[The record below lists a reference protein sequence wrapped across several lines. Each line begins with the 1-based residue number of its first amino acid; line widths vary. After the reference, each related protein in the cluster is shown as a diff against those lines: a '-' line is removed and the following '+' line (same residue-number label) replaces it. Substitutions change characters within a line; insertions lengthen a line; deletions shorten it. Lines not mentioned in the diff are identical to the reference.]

1 MLHES
6 HKHLTVSLDLHTDQS
21 ISVRLTV
28 LAASVQEHL
37 WEPWQLCSLLRL
49 LQPVTEEQW
58 LEKFEQTTK
67 IPYQIWVS
75 CIT

>member
-1 MLHES
+1 MHHDS
-6 HKHLTVSLDLHTDQS
+6 HKLLSVSLDLAADHS

-28 LAASVQEHL
+28 LVASVQQHL

-49 LQPVTEEQW
+49 LHPVTVEQW

-75 CIT
+75 